1 MKIHILITLVLSL
14 LVLCPVSPNN
24 KDKFI
29 IYYERKPWFVNHGMS
44 QTADLLIE
52 RAEEEMQKKDITERE
67 YQSISLTDFEVPSKR
82 IGDIDED
89 YIYHDCICVILFKN
103 RERTDTLRFSKD
115 ISAYH
120 YNRTRIPDSLYVR
133 RIIDYLGKVDKEFY
147 NNTKQAKEIWRN
159 RMSIWNW

>member
-29 IYYERKPWFVNHGMS
+29 IYYERKPWFVDYNIA
-44 QTADLLIE
+44 QTVDLLIE
-52 RAEEEMQKKDITERE
+52 RTEKEMQKKDITERE

-89 YIYHDCICVILFKN
+89 HYNHDYFCVILFKN
-103 RERTDTLRFSKD
+103 KEHTDTLCFTWD